1 MPTHLIVL
9 AAGTGTRMLSDR
21 PKVLH
26 EIGGVPILAHVLAA
40 AEALDGER
48 VIVVGGDGDAV
59 SEEALKTDG
68 RIRVAEQSEQRGTA
82 HAVTMAAP
90 ELDGKGGDTLVL
102 LGDTPFSR
110 PETISALGKA
120 RADGADIVFLGF
132 EASDPAR
139 YGRIVSD
146 GTTLLKIVEWKDA
159 DDATRALTLCNAGLV
174 LSETATLLRLAAAA
188 GPKNA
193 AGEHYLTDIA
203 ALGRAEGLDVRV
215 VTCAEEEALG
225 INTCADLA
233 RAESVFQARAR
244 NAAADRGVTLQSPDT
259 VHFAFD
265 TRIDRNV
272 VVEPNVVFGP
282 GVVIESGARIRAFSH
297 LEGCHVG
304 RNSVVGPH
312 ARLRPGTKLGADT
325 QVGNFVEVKNAEFG
339 EGAQAKHLTYI
350 GDASIGRAANVGAGT
365 ITCNYDGVS
374 KHRTEIGEKAFI
386 GSSTMLV
393 APVRIGDEA
402 MTASGTVIT
411 RNVPDGDL
419 AIART
424 RQKNKPGFARKL
436 LARLRATRDADKS
449 E

>member
-1 MPTHLIVL
+1 MPTHVIVL
-9 AAGTGTRMLSDR
+9 AAGAGTRMLSDR

-26 EIGGVPILAHVLAA
+26 EIGGTSILAHVLSS

-48 VIVVGGDGDAV
+48 VLVVGRDGEAV
-59 SEEALKTDG
+59 RKESLKADG
-68 RIRVAEQSEQRGTA
+68 KIRIAEQSEQRGTA
-82 HAVTMAAP
+82 HAVTVAAP

-102 LGDTPFSR
+102 LGDTPFIR
-110 PETISALGKA
+110 PETISDMSEA

-132 EASDPAR
+132 ETSDPGR
-139 YGRIVSD
+139 YGRIVTD
-146 GTTLLKIVEWKDA
+146 GETLQKVVEWRDA
-159 DDATRALTLCNAGLV
+159 DAATRALTLCNAGLV
-174 LSETATLLRLAAAA
+174 LAETGTLLRLAAAA
-188 GPKNA
+188 GRDNA

-203 ALGRAEGLDVRV
+203 ALGRADGLDVRV

-244 NAAADRGVTLQSPDT
+244 NAAIERGVTLHSPDT

-265 TRIDRNV
+265 TRIDGNV
-272 VVEPNVVFGP
+272 VVEPSVVFGP

-304 RNSVVGPH
+304 RDAVVGPH
-312 ARLRPGTKLGADT
+312 ARLRPGTELGTGAHI
-325 QVGNFVEVKNAEFG
+325 GNFVEAKNAEIR
-339 EGAQAKHLTYI
+339 EGAQVKHLSYI
-350 GDASIGRAANVGAGT
+350 GDASIGRASNVGAGT

-374 KHRTEIGEKAFI
+374 KHRTEIGENAFI

-393 APVRIGDEA
+393 APVTVGNEA
-402 MTASGTVIT
+402 MTASGSVIT

-419 AIART
+419 AIARG
-424 RQKNKPGFARKL
+424 RQKNRPGFARKL
-436 LARLRATRDADKS
+436 MARLRASKGAGKAK
-449 E
+449 

>member
-9 AAGTGTRMLSDR
+9 AAGAGTRMLSDR
-21 PKVLH
+21 PKALH
-26 EIGGVPILAHVLAA
+26 EIGGTPILAHVLASA
-40 AEALDGER
+40 KALDGER
-48 VIVVGGDGDAV
+48 VLVVGKDGDAV
-59 SEEALKTDG
+59 GREALKSDG
-68 RIRVAEQSEQRGTA
+68 KIRIAKQSEQRGTA
-82 HAVTMAAP
+82 HAVMVAAP

-102 LGDTPFSR
+102 LGDTPFIS
-110 PETISALGKA
+110 PETISAMGKA
-120 RADGADIVFLGF
+120 RADGGEIVFLGF
-132 EASDPAR
+132 EASDPGR

-146 GTTLLKIVEWKDA
+146 GATLLRIVEWKDA
-159 DDATRALTLCNAGLV
+159 DDATRAMTLCNAGLV
-174 LSETATLLRLAAAA
+174 LAETGTLLRLAAAA
-188 GPKNA
+188 GRENA

-225 INTCADLA
+225 INTCSDLA

-244 NAAADRGVTLQSPDT
+244 NAAVENGVTLHSPDT

-265 TRIDRNV
+265 TRSDRNV
-272 VVEPNVVFGP
+272 VVEPHVVFGP

-304 RNSVVGPH
+304 RNAVVGPH
-312 ARLRPGTKLGADT
+312 ARLRPGTELQADARI
-325 QVGNFVEVKNAEFG
+325 GNFVEVKNAEIG
-339 EGAQAKHLTYI
+339 EGAQVKHLSYV

-393 APVRIGDEA
+393 APVTVGDEA
-402 MTASGTVIT
+402 MTASGSVIT

-419 AIART
+419 AVARG
-424 RQKNKPGFARKL
+424 RQKNKPGLARKL
-436 LARLRATRDADKS
+436 LAMLRAANDAGKA

>member
-102 LGDTPFSR
+102 LGDTPFIR

>member
-102 LGDTPFSR
+102 LGDTPFIR
-110 PETISALGKA
+110 PDTISALGKA
-120 RADGADIVFLGF
+120 REDGAEIVFLGF

-174 LSETATLLRLAAAA
+174 LAGTATLLRLAAAA

-312 ARLRPGTKLGADT
+312 ARLRPGTKLGAGT

-436 LARLRATRDADKS
+436 LARLRATSDTDKA

>member
-9 AAGTGTRMLSDR
+9 AAGAGTRMLSDR

-26 EIGGVPILAHVLAA
+26 EIGGAPILAHVLAA

-59 SEEALKTDG
+59 SEEALKADG
-68 RIRVAEQSEQRGTA
+68 KIRIAEQSEQRGTA
-82 HAVTMAAP
+82 HAVTAAAP

-102 LGDTPFSR
+102 LGDTPFIR
-110 PETISALGKA
+110 PETISDLGKA
-120 RADGADIVFLGF
+120 RADGAEIVFLGF

-146 GTTLLKIVEWKDA
+146 GTTLLRIVEWKDA

-174 LSETATLLRLAAAA
+174 QAETGTLLRLAAAA

-244 NAAADRGVTLQSPDT
+244 SAAVDNGVTLRSPNT

-312 ARLRPGTKLGADT
+312 ARLRPGTELGADT
-325 QVGNFVEVKNAEFG
+325 RIGNFVEVKNAEFG

-374 KHRTEIGEKAFI
+374 KHRTEVGEKAFI

-393 APVRIGDEA
+393 APVTIGDEA

-419 AIART
+419 AIARV
-424 RQKNKPGFARKL
+424 RQENRPGFARKL
-436 LARLRATRDADKS
+436 LARLRATRDTDKA

>member
-9 AAGTGTRMLSDR
+9 AAGAGTRMLSDR

-26 EIGGVPILAHVLAA
+26 EIGGAPILAHVLAA

-48 VIVVGGDGDAV
+48 VIVVGGDGDTV
-59 SEEALKTDG
+59 GEEALKTDG
-68 RIRVAEQSEQRGTA
+68 KIRIAEQSEQLGTA

-102 LGDTPFSR
+102 LGDTPFIR

-120 RADGADIVFLGF
+120 RADGAEIVFLGF

-139 YGRIVSD
+139 YGRILSD

-174 LSETATLLRLAAAA
+174 LAETATLLRLAAAA

-244 NAAADRGVTLQSPDT
+244 NAAVDRGVTLRSPDT

-419 AIART
+419 AIARA
-424 RQKNKPGFARKL
+424 RQKNRPGFARKL
-436 LARLRATRDADKS
+436 LARLRATRDADKA

>member
-9 AAGTGTRMLSDR
+9 AAGAGTRMLSDR
-21 PKVLH
+21 PKALH
-26 EIGGVPILAHVLAA
+26 EIGGTPILAHVLASA
-40 AEALDGER
+40 KALDGER
-48 VIVVGGDGDAV
+48 VLVVGKDGDAV
-59 SEEALKTDG
+59 GREALKSG
-68 RIRVAEQSEQRGTA
+68 GKIRIAKQSEQRGTA
-82 HAVTMAAP
+82 HAVMVAAP

-102 LGDTPFSR
+102 LGDTPFIS
-110 PETISALGKA
+110 PETISAMGKA
-120 RADGADIVFLGF
+120 RADGGEIVFLGF
-132 EASDPAR
+132 EASDPGR

-146 GTTLLKIVEWKDA
+146 GATLLRIVEWKDA
-159 DDATRALTLCNAGLV
+159 DDATRAMTLCNAGLV
-174 LSETATLLRLAAAA
+174 LAETGTLLRLAAAA
-188 GPKNA
+188 GRENA

-225 INTCADLA
+225 INTCSDLA

-244 NAAADRGVTLQSPDT
+244 NAAVENGVTLHSPDT

-272 VVEPNVVFGP
+272 VVEPHVVFGP

-304 RNSVVGPH
+304 RNAVVGPH
-312 ARLRPGTKLGADT
+312 ARLRPGTELQADARI
-325 QVGNFVEVKNAEFG
+325 GNFVEVKNAEIG
-339 EGAQAKHLTYI
+339 EGAQVKHLSYV

-393 APVRIGDEA
+393 APVTVGDEA
-402 MTASGTVIT
+402 MTASGSVIT

-419 AIART
+419 AVARG
-424 RQKNKPGFARKL
+424 RQKNKPGLARKL
-436 LARLRATRDADKS
+436 LAMLRAANDAGKA

>member
-9 AAGTGTRMLSDR
+9 AAGAGTRMLSDR

-26 EIGGVPILAHVLAA
+26 EIGGAPILAHVLASA
-40 AEALDGER
+40 KALDGER
-48 VIVVGGDGDAV
+48 VIVVGRDGEAV
-59 SEEALKTDG
+59 NREALRADG
-68 RIRVAEQSEQRGTA
+68 KIRIAQQSEQRGTA
-82 HAVTMAAP
+82 HAVTAAAA
-90 ELDGKGGDTLVL
+90 ELDGKAGDTLVL
-102 LGDTPFSR
+102 LGDTPFIR
-110 PETISALGKA
+110 PETISAMGKA
-120 RADGADIVFLGF
+120 RADGAEIVFLGF
-132 EASDPAR
+132 EASDPGR
-139 YGRIVSD
+139 YGRIVTD
-146 GTTLLKIVEWKDA
+146 GATLLRIVEWKDA
-159 DDATRALTLCNAGLV
+159 DDATRAMTLCNAGLV
-174 LSETATLLRLAAAA
+174 LAETGTLLRLAAAA
-188 GPKNA
+188 GRNNA

-244 NAAADRGVTLQSPDT
+244 NAAVEGGVTLRSPDT

-304 RNSVVGPH
+304 RNAVVGPH
-312 ARLRPGTKLGADT
+312 ARLRPGTELDADAC
-325 QVGNFVEVKNAEFG
+325 VGNFVEVKNAEIG
-339 EGAQAKHLTYI
+339 EGAQVKHLSYI
-350 GDASIGRAANVGAGT
+350 GDASIGRATNVGAGT

-374 KHRTEIGEKAFI
+374 KHRTEIGERAFI

-393 APVRIGDEA
+393 APVTVGDEA
-402 MTASGTVIT
+402 MTASGSVVT

-419 AIART
+419 AVARG
-424 RQKNKPGFARKL
+424 RQRNKPGFARKL
-436 LARLRATRDADKS
+436 FAMLRETKGAGKS